1 MRTLLVGFLALATVC
16 CSVPLSSAQDT
27 DAAGGD
33 RQQVL
38 ELIQA
43 GSFEEAVKLIDEGD
57 FPRPMAQML
66 YRQVMNAYMQ
76 KGNVGAAQELLE
88 KNIAQTL
95 DRATRPV
102 DLLSIG
108 NDIRLSMMLS
118 QQSGKQGDVESWV
131 DAAMAKLAAMQG
143 SDSEKNSVEFPLAF
157 AKMTALRGGGKEEQA
172 AALADEYLTRA
183 HALSFEGQE
192 GEMNRNLLVSAL
204 TSSLDVVAADKQ
216 PAIMTELRELVTANI
231 NNDPKNLMNISSY
244 SQTMMMLVNRLQG
257 DQPDAAEQ
265 ALAELREMLE
275 TITEAN
281 ADNEDP
287 ALKRMLDNLN
297 RSAASLAGR
306 IEAAKKFAKL
316 IGSPAPA
323 IDAQYWV
330 HGEVD
335 LEGLRGKVVLLDF
348 WAVWC
353 GPCIATFPHLRH
365 LHEEYADDGLQIIGV
380 TRKYNFQWDDQAGR
394 AVRAEEPQADEDELA
409 MLEKFITHHE
419 LQHPTI
425 VTPEKTTMNANY
437 GVSGIPHAVVIDK
450 KGVIRLVKVG
460 SGDENAKAIEATIQQ
475 CLQEEG

>member
-1 MRTLLVGFLALATVC
+1 MRTLLVGFLALATAY

-33 RQQVL
+33 RQQVI

-43 GSFEEAVKLIDEGD
+43 GNLEEAVEQIDEGN

-76 KGNVGAAQELLE
+76 KGNRGAAQELLE
-88 KNIAQTL
+88 KNITQTL
-95 DRATRPV
+95 DRAARPV
-102 DLLSIG
+102 DLLSIE
-108 NDIRLSMMLS
+108 NDIRLAMMLS
-118 QQSGKQGDVESWV
+118 QQSGKQVDVERWV
-131 DAAMAKLAAMQG
+131 DGAMAKLAAMQG
-143 SDSEKNSVEFPLAF
+143 SDAEKNSVEFPLAF
-157 AKMTALRGGGKEEQA
+157 AKMTALRGAGKETQA

-183 HALSFEGQE
+183 RGLSFAGQE
-192 GEMNRNLLVSAL
+192 GEMNQNLLVRAL
-204 TSSLDVVAADKQ
+204 SSSLDVVAADKQ
-216 PAIMTELRELVTANI
+216 PAIIAELRELVTANI
-231 NNDPKNLMNISSY
+231 TNDPKSLMNISNY
-244 SQTMMMLVNRLQG
+244 SQTMMMLVSRLQG
-257 DQPDAAEQ
+257 DQPDEAEQ
-265 ALAELREMLE
+265 ALVALRAMLE
-275 TITEAN
+275 TVTEAN

-287 ALKRMLDNLN
+287 ALKRMLDNFN
-297 RSAASLAGR
+297 RSTASLAAR
-306 IEAAKKFAKL
+306 IEAAKKLAKL

-380 TRKYNFQWDDQAGR
+380 TRKYNFQWDEQAGR
-394 AVRAEEPQADEDELA
+394 AVRADEPQADEDELA

-425 VTPEKTTMNANY
+425 VTPEKSTMNANY